1 MSQII
6 IKLWQQHDVERCTHV
21 AKQASAEKAWSFAE
35 YDESYKAGHSGL
47 IAYDG
52 EQVIGCLVAQSLFE
66 TADLLDI
73 QVLPE
78 YQGKGVAMLLL
89 QALKQAC
96 KETSVENIMLEVR
109 SSNARAIGFY
119 MKSGFISIHTRKNYY
134 AARDSLPPE
143 DAVIMQCSI

>member
-6 IKLWQQHDVERCTHV
+6 IKPWQQHNVDQCADV
-21 AKQASAEKAWSFAE
+21 AQQASAEKAWNFAE
-35 YDESYKAGHSGL
+35 YDESYQAGHSGL

-66 TADLLDI
+66 TVDLLDI
-73 QVLPE
+73 QVLPA
-78 YQGKGVAMLLL
+78 YQGQGVAMLLL

-119 MKSGFISIHTRKNYY
+119 NKSGFISIHIRKNYY

-143 DAVIMQCSI
+143 DAVIMQCPI